1 MGNELGTSIERAAG
15 VLSNCLDRGIISLT
29 RALILGSIV
38 LMLGN
43 VALVA
48 SILTLTLR

>member
-1 MGNELGTSIERAAG
+1 MNNELGMSIERAAG
-15 VLSNCLDRGIISLT
+15 VLANSWDRGIISLT